1 MRNGTIR
8 EQSAQSERV
17 TTMSE
22 RIGIPRPSLARLPLY
37 YRRLLLA
44 IEEGEEVISSND
56 LGVAAGVPAAQVRKD
71 LSHLGELGRAGIGYD
86 TQHLAATL
94 QDFLGLANDKDAV
107 VVGAGNLG
115 RALAAYPGFERYGL
129 RIIALFDN
137 DPAKIGTT
145 IGDKQVF
152 SIQKLSNLVQRLNVQ
167 MGIITVPVDQAQAI
181 ADLMVTSGIEVIWNF
196 SPQRLHV
203 PPHVLLENE
212 DLAARL
218 ATLSYHIT
226 RQRFSE
232 QMRNRVEHDE
242 GEIVGEE
249 DTES

>member
-1 MRNGTIR
+1 
-8 EQSAQSERV
+8 
-17 TTMSE
+17 MSE
-22 RIGIPRPSLARLPLY
+22 CIGIPRPSLARLPLY
-37 YRRLLLA
+37 YRRLLSA
-44 IEEGEEVISSND
+44 IEEGEDVISSND
-56 LGVAAGVPAAQVRKD
+56 LGIAAGVPAAQVRKD

-86 TQHLAATL
+86 VQQLAATL
-94 QDFLGLANDKDAV
+94 QEFLGLANDKDAV

-145 IGDKQVF
+145 IGDRQVF
-152 SIQKLSNLVQRLNVQ
+152 PLSKLGNLVQRLNVR
-167 MGIITVPVDQAQAI
+167 MGIITVPVDQAQDI
-181 ADLMVTSGIEVIWNF
+181 ADLMVESGIEVIWNF
-196 SPQRLHV
+196 APRRLHV
-203 PPHVLLENE
+203 PPHVLLESE

-232 QMRNRVEHDE
+232 QMRNHVESADE
-242 GEIVGEE
+242 A
-249 DTES
+249 

>member
-1 MRNGTIR
+1 
-8 EQSAQSERV
+8 
-17 TTMSE
+17 MSE
-22 RIGIPRPSLARLPLY
+22 NIGIPRPSLARLPLY

-56 LGVAAGVPAAQVRKD
+56 LGIAAGVPAAQVRKD
-71 LSHLGELGRAGIGYD
+71 LSHLGELGRAGIGYN
-86 TQHLAATL
+86 TQQLAATL
-94 QDFLGLANDKDAV
+94 QDFLGLANDKDAI

-137 DPAKIGTT
+137 DPVKVGMT

-152 SIQKLSNLVQRLNVQ
+152 PVSKLVNLVRRLHVQ
-167 MGIITVPVDQAQAI
+167 MGIITVPADQAQAI
-181 ADLMVTSGIEVIWNF
+181 ADLMVEAGIQVIWNF
-196 SPQRLHV
+196 APRRVSV
-203 PPHVLLENE
+203 PSHVLLENE

-226 RQRFSE
+226 RQKFSE
-232 QMRNRVEHDE
+232 QLSSHKNSSEPEQGLKQATAGDMA
-242 GEIVGEE
+242 
-249 DTES
+249 